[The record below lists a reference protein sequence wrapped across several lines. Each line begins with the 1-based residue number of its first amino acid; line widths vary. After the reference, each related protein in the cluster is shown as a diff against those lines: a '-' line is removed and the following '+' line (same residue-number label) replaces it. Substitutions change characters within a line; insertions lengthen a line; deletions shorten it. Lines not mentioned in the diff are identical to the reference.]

1 MTAKQMKR
9 SWRKRVKRG
18 ARDFCWL
25 IVFVLISSTAMD
37 WWRSRD
43 IDTSQMPVESVRLL
57 DGRQQ
62 DLVAMSQQKP
72 VLVYVWASWCGV
84 CRFVTPSVDWLSGHA
99 QVVSIA
105 LRSGSDKHIAGYL
118 AHHDYEFPVVND
130 QHGNLSDAF
139 SVKVTPTVMVV
150 EQGKI
155 TSITT
160 GFTTP
165 LGLWLRLVL

>member
-1 MTAKQMKR
+1 M
-9 SWRKRVKRG
+9 RVKRG
-18 ARDFCWL
+18 ARDLCWL
-25 IVFVLISSTAMD
+25 TVFVLISSTTVD

-43 IDTSQMPVESVRLL
+43 IDTSEVPVASMRLL

-62 DLVAMSQQKP
+62 DLVAMSQHEP
-72 VLVYVWASWCGV
+72 VLVYVWATWCGV

-105 LRSGSDKHIAGYL
+105 LRSGSNKHIAGYL
-118 AHHDYEFPVVND
+118 AHHGYDFPVVND
-130 QHGNLSDAF
+130 QSGALSNAF
-139 SVKVTPTVMVV
+139 AVKVTPTVMVV
-150 EQGKI
+150 EQGEI

-165 LGLWLRLVL
+165 FGLWLRLVL

>member
-1 MTAKQMKR
+1 MTAKQTKR
-9 SWRKRVKRG
+9 SWRMRVKRG
-18 ARDFCWL
+18 ARDLCWL
-25 IVFVLISSTAMD
+25 TVFVLISSTTVD

-43 IDTSQMPVESVRLL
+43 IDTSEVPVASMRLL

-62 DLVAMSQQKP
+62 DLVAMSQDEP
-72 VLVYVWASWCGV
+72 VLVYVWATWCGV

-105 LRSGSDKHIAGYL
+105 LRSGSNKHIAGYL
-118 AHHDYEFPVVND
+118 AHHGYDFPVVND
-130 QHGNLSDAF
+130 QSGALSKAF
-139 SVKVTPTVMVV
+139 AVKVTPTVMVV
-150 EQGKI
+150 EQGEI

-165 LGLWLRLVL
+165 FGLWLRLVL

>member
-1 MTAKQMKR
+1 MTAKQTKR
-9 SWRKRVKRG
+9 SWRMRVKRG
-18 ARDFCWL
+18 ARDLCWL
-25 IVFVLISSTAMD
+25 TVFVLISSTTVD

-43 IDTSQMPVESVRLL
+43 IDTSEVPVASMRLL

-62 DLVAMSQQKP
+62 DLVAMSQDEP
-72 VLVYVWASWCGV
+72 VLVYVWATWCGV

-105 LRSGSDKHIAGYL
+105 LRSGSNKHIAGYL
-118 AHHDYEFPVVND
+118 AHHGYDFPVVND
-130 QHGNLSDAF
+130 QSGALSNAF
-139 SVKVTPTVMVV
+139 AVKVTPTVMVV
-150 EQGKI
+150 EQGEI

-165 LGLWLRLVL
+165 FGLWLRLVL

>member
-1 MTAKQMKR
+1 MTAKQTKR
-9 SWRKRVKRG
+9 SWRMRVKRG
-18 ARDFCWL
+18 ARDLCWL
-25 IVFVLISSTAMD
+25 TVFVLISSTTVD

-43 IDTSQMPVESVRLL
+43 IDTSEVPVASMRLL

-62 DLVAMSQQKP
+62 DLVAMSQHEP
-72 VLVYVWASWCGV
+72 ALVYVWATWCGV

-105 LRSGSDKHIAGYL
+105 LRSGSNKHIAGYL
-118 AHHDYEFPVVND
+118 AHHGYDFPVVND
-130 QHGNLSDAF
+130 QSGALSNAF
-139 SVKVTPTVMVV
+139 AVKVTPTVMVV
-150 EQGKI
+150 EQGEI

-165 LGLWLRLVL
+165 FGLWLRLVL

>member
-1 MTAKQMKR
+1 MTAKQTKR
-9 SWRKRVKRG
+9 SWRMRVKRG
-18 ARDFCWL
+18 ARDLCWL
-25 IVFVLISSTAMD
+25 TVFVLISSTTVD

-43 IDTSQMPVESVRLL
+43 IDTSEVPVASMRLL

-62 DLVAMSQQKP
+62 DLVAMSQHEP
-72 VLVYVWASWCGV
+72 VLVYVWATWCGV

-105 LRSGSDKHIAGYL
+105 LRSGSNKHIAGYL
-118 AHHDYEFPVVND
+118 AHHGYDFPVVND
-130 QHGNLSDAF
+130 QSGALSNAF
-139 SVKVTPTVMVV
+139 AVKVTPTVMVV
-150 EQGKI
+150 EQGEI

-165 LGLWLRLVL
+165 FGLWLRLVL